1 MVALILEVFLR
12 KEVVLVLEMPSNFHR
27 KEPTISLR
35 KDQTEIMGIVK
46 NKLNYATKANIAM
59 TFCFSF
65 SAIIN
70 YQC

>member
-1 MVALILEVFLR
+1 LVALILEVFLR

-46 NKLNYATKANIAM
+46 NKLNLCNK
-59 TFCFSF
+59 S
-65 SAIIN
+65 
-70 YQC
+70 